1 MTLLLAS
8 TSPRRRE
15 LLETLGVPFQVLP
28 SGVDE
33 REPEPGEAPASYSLS
48 LALEKAEAVSRT
60 HTQDWILAADT
71 VVAVD
76 GQILNKPTDQ
86 EDAVRMLRLL
96 AGRRHEVTTAVV
108 LERDGVRHEG
118 WVTSPVVMP
127 EIPEEEI
134 RRYVA
139 TGEPMDKAGG
149 YAVQGIGGRYVQR
162 VEGCYNAVVGL
173 PLCLVAELLG
183 EAGLEVPSPGELCG
197 ATCRPVRP
205 A

>member
-15 LLETLGVPFQVLP
+15 LLETLGVPFEVVP

-33 REPEPGEAPASYSLS
+33 REPEPGEPPAAYSLS
-48 LALEKAEAVSRT
+48 LAREKADAVSRGYPG
-60 HTQDWILAADT
+60 DWVLAADT

-76 GQILNKPTDQ
+76 GQILNKPTDP

-108 LERDGVRHEG
+108 LQRDAARHEG

-127 EIPEEEI
+127 DIPEEEI
-134 RRYVA
+134 RGYVA

-162 VEGCYNAVVGL
+162 VEGCYNTVVGL
-173 PLCLVAELLG
+173 PLCLVVELLG
-183 EAGLEVPSPGELCG
+183 EAGVEVPLPAPVCG
-197 ATCRPVRP
+197 DDCRPVRV